1 MLEEKRGRWSLSGAQ
16 LGIWFAQQLD
26 PDNPIFNTAECIEIR
41 GPVDQTLFETAVRQA
56 VGEAE
61 ALHVRFG
68 EDADG
73 PWQYIV
79 PSPEWQLQV
88 IDVSGQDDPVHAAQC
103 WMEHDLAQVVDL
115 SRGPLF
121 TEALLKLASDRY
133 YWYQRIHH
141 IVIDGFGVSLLLKK
155 VAQVY
160 TALAGGGYSEP
171 AAFGP
176 FRTIL
181 EEDTA
186 YRMSQQVEADRQFW
200 LKRFVDEPEVVSLG
214 GHAQRSARSFLR
226 RSAQLPESALHCWQ
240 STAQATG
247 TSWPDVVAA
256 AAALYVHRIT
266 GANEVVLGLP
276 VMCRLGSASI
286 RVPGMMMNLL
296 PLRVTVRP
304 DMSLMELLQQVAA
317 EIRDIKRH
325 QRYRHQDI
333 RRDLKLLADNRRL
346 FGPMVNVMPFV
357 EELNF
362 GGYGGS
368 VRNLGS
374 GPVDDLS
381 LNVYGSMDGNG
392 LRMDM
397 DANPSIYSEEELESH
412 LHRYL
417 YLLDSLADAEPAD
430 PVGGLSIILPD
441 ERDRVLLEWN
451 DTARPLPRLSVPEL
465 FEMQAARTPKAEA
478 VVCEALTLRY
488 EELNRDANRLAHM
501 LIARGVGPD
510 RIVALSLPR
519 SLDMVV
525 AILAVHKAGAAYL
538 PIDPDYPSERIA
550 YMLEDAEP
558 MCLITAQELAED
570 FGKMI
575 TTEAIVELDAPATL
589 HDLERQAVHNPGDD
603 DRMSSLLPLH
613 PSYVI
618 YTSGS
623 TGRPKGVM
631 LTFEGL
637 ANLLL
642 DMQDRIEIGEQDRLL
657 SVTTIS
663 FDISVMEVLLPL
675 TCGSTLDIVMRDTIL
690 DAPALIRRIHETG
703 ATIMQATPTLWQSIV
718 ACRPGKF
725 KGLKVITGGEALP
738 VGLKL
743 ALQELNCEVNNQYGP
758 TETTIYS
765 TAAKLDHERE
775 KPSIGG
781 AIWNTRLY
789 VLDTSLSPAPPG
801 VAGELYIAGSGLGR
815 GYLGRPD
822 LTAERFVAD
831 PFGPPGSRMYRT
843 GDLARW
849 LPNGWIDYL
858 GRADH
863 QIKLRGFRIETG
875 EIESVLVTHPDVE
888 QAAVIVREDRA
899 GDRRLVAYIV
909 PALSASSGLIDTAEL
924 RRYASLKL
932 AEYMVPSVIVRL
944 ETMPLTPNKKVDR
957 KALPVPNHHAAIG
970 RMPRTP
976 QEEMLCRIF
985 AEVLG
990 LPRVTI
996 DDDFFALGGHS
1007 LLAGRVM
1014 VRVREAFGVE
1024 LSIGSLFEASTA
1036 ASLVKRLDH
1045 AQEARHAVRP
1055 AERSERLPLS
1065 FAQQRLWFLYRLE
1078 GPSPTY
1084 NIPLVARLSGTLDLD
1099 ALQSALGDVAA
1110 RHESLRTIYPDD
1122 LGASYQFILAV
1133 EEARPELIVSEINE
1147 ADLPERLAEAV
1158 RYRFK
1163 LASETSLRVELF
1175 KLGDDEYVLL
1185 LLLHHIA
1192 GDGWSLTPLTRDL
1205 SHAYAAR
1212 CQRSTP
1218 GLPPLPVQYADY
1230 AIWQEELLGS
1240 SGDESSL
1247 INRQLDYWRSA
1258 LRGLPE
1264 QLDLPT
1270 DYPRPAVASYQG
1282 GSVSFPISR
1291 ELHQQLNALGQSN
1304 RATLFMIFQSAMA
1317 ALFTNLGAGTDI
1329 PIGSPVSGRN
1339 DDNLDNLIGFF
1350 INTLVFRVDTSD
1362 DPSFTELLQRVR
1374 EMSLAAFEHQDVPFE
1389 RLVEAL
1395 NPPRSRARHPL
1406 FQVML
1411 VLQNTP
1417 EASLDLPG
1425 ITSSL
1430 QLQSVGTAKFDL
1442 TFELTERRDAN
1453 GEPDGLD
1460 GWIEF
1465 STDLFKHSSVEAMAE
1480 RFVRVLE
1487 SAVIEPSKTISK
1499 LDILTGQEREEMRQ
1513 QWSTPLPVSKQATIP
1528 QQFEAQ
1534 VGRSPLS
1541 TAIVCDGESLSYEEL
1556 NERANQLAHML
1567 IASGVGTEQIVA
1579 LALPRSIEMV
1589 VGILAALKAGA
1600 AYLPL
1605 DPEYPADRLA
1615 YMMEHASPVCLL
1627 ASVQVMDQLPNSASV
1642 QRIVIDEPEQALRL
1656 QRYSKQNPS
1665 DLERHRPLMPQS
1677 AAYII
1682 YTSGSTGKPKG
1693 VLVPHQNVI
1702 RLFTSTEHW
1711 FHFDE
1716 TDVWTLFHSYAFDF
1730 SVWEI
1735 WGPLLYG
1742 GRLVVVPHTISRS
1755 PDEMLSLLS
1764 QEGVTVLNQTPSAFY
1779 QLIQA
1784 DREQPETGRN
1794 LALRYV
1800 VFGGEALELG
1810 RLDDWYQLHAD
1821 DAPRLVNMYGITE
1834 TTVHVSYLELNRYSA
1849 MPGAS
1854 SLIGESIPDL
1864 RVYVLDSK
1872 LQPVP
1877 YGVTGEMYV
1886 AGAGL
1891 ARGYWG
1897 RPDLTADRFVA
1908 DPYGPPGTRMYRTG
1922 DLAKRFADG
1931 TLDYLGRSDHQVK
1944 IRGFRIELGEIE
1956 SVLIRHAD
1964 VAQVAVIVR
1973 EDQPGDKRLVAYV
1986 VSHSNETS
1994 SGAELRRYAASLLPD
2009 YMVPWA
2015 ILFMDKLPLTP
2026 NGKLDRKGLPA
2037 PDITSDADGRNPRTP
2052 QEEVLCELFAEI
2064 LGAKRVGIDDSFFEL
2079 GGHSLLAVRLIS
2091 RVREALGKELS
2102 IAALFEA
2109 PTVAGLVDKLEM
2121 GGGNSALQVVLPLR
2135 THGNQIPLFCVHPAG
2150 GLSWCYAGLMKH
2162 LGMNY
2167 PIYGLQARGIAQAE
2181 ELPQSLEEMTADYIR
2196 HIRSIQ
2202 PTGPYRLLGW
2212 SLGGNVAQ
2220 SIAVQLQEA
2229 GEDIELLAILD
2240 AYPSHYLPIKDDP
2253 DEDEALTALLAL
2265 GGFDRESIEEGLGD
2279 TPLTIATAL
2288 ELLRNE
2294 SSALASLEEETMM
2307 NLKTTY
2313 ENSVQLL
2320 KAYVPK
2326 RFEGD
2331 MLFFH
2336 STIIPDWFDP
2346 IDPEMWNPYVGGVIE
2361 RHDIECRHKDLCQ
2374 PGPLD
2379 YIGKCILGKLEA
2391 AADQK
2396 QTTDDGRELIYDKS
2410 F

>member
-1 MLEEKRGRWSLSGAQ
+1 MLEQKRERWSLSGAQ
-16 LGIWFAQQLD
+16 LGIWYAQQLD

-41 GPVDQTLFETAVRQA
+41 GPVDPVLFEKALRQV
-56 VGEAE
+56 VGEAD
-61 ALHVRFG
+61 ALFARFG

-73 PWQYIV
+73 PWQSID
-79 PSPEWQLQV
+79 PSPDWPLHV
-88 IDVSGQDDPVHAAQC
+88 MDVSGKVDPHLAAQS
-103 WMEHDLAQVVDL
+103 WMEHDLAQAIDL

-121 TEALLKLASDRY
+121 TEALFKLAADRY

-141 IVIDGFGVSLLLKK
+141 IAIDGFGVSLLLQK
-155 VAQVY
+155 VSEVY
-160 TALAGGGYSEP
+160 TDLTGGGASGIG
-171 AAFGP
+171 AFGR

-181 EEDTA
+181 EEDA
-186 YRMSQQVEADRQFW
+186 SYRVSQQLGSDRQFW
-200 LKRFVDEPEVVSLG
+200 LQRFADEPEVVSLG
-214 GHAQRSARSFLR
+214 GQAQRSARSFLR
-226 RSAQLPESALHCWQ
+226 RSAQLPASSMQRLQAA
-240 STAQATG
+240 AQAAG
-247 TSWPDVVAA
+247 TSWPDAIAA

-266 GANEVVLGLP
+266 GAEEVVLGLP
-276 VMCRLGSASI
+276 VMCRLGSSSI
-286 RVPGMMMNLL
+286 RIPGMVMNLL
-296 PLRVTVRP
+296 PLRVRVRP
-304 DMSLMELLQQVAA
+304 DMTLIDLLRQVAR
-317 EIRDIKRH
+317 ENREIKRH

-346 FGPMVNVMPFV
+346 FGPLVNVMPFA
-357 EELNF
+357 EELNV
-362 GGYGGS
+362 GGFRGS
-368 VRNLGS
+368 VRNLAS
-374 GPVDDLS
+374 GPVDDLTM
-381 LNVYGSMDGNG
+381 NVYGGLGGHG
-392 LRMDM
+392 LRIDM
-397 DANPSIYSEEELESH
+397 DANPQIYGADELESH
-412 LHRYL
+412 LQRYL
-417 YLLDSLADAEPAD
+417 YLLDSLAEAEPND
-430 PVGGLSIILPD
+430 PVGGLDYILPD
-441 ERDRVLLEWN
+441 EREKVLVQWN
-451 DTARPLPRLSVPEL
+451 DTTRALPQISVPQL
-465 FEMQAARTPKAEA
+465 FEEQAARTPQAEA
-478 VVCEALTLRY
+478 VICEGLSVRY
-488 EELNRDANRLAHM
+488 EDLNRQANRLARL
-501 LIARGVGPD
+501 LIAREIGPE

-519 SLDMVV
+519 SVDMLV

-538 PIDPDYPSERIA
+538 PLDPDYPDDRIA
-550 YMLEDAEP
+550 YMLADASP
-558 MCLITAQELAED
+558 ACLITTRQLSEHFAAVMED
-570 FGKMI
+570 KDVI
-575 TTEAIVELDAPATL
+575 LLDAAATL
-589 HDLERQAVHNPGDD
+589 QRLEQQAFHNPVDA
-603 DRMSSLLPLH
+603 DRVRPLLPLH

-637 ANLLL
+637 ANLLS
-642 DMQDRIEIGEQDRLL
+642 DMRERLGIGERDRWL
-657 SVTTIS
+657 SVTTMS
-663 FDISVMEVLLPL
+663 FDISVMEMLLPL
-675 TCGSTLDIVMRDTIL
+675 ACGSTLDIVMRDTIL
-690 DAPALIRRIHETG
+690 DAAALIRRIRETRT
-703 ATIMQATPTLWQSIV
+703 TIMQATPTLWQSIV

-725 KGLKVITGGEALP
+725 ERLKVITGGEALP

-743 ALQELNCEVNNQYGP
+743 ALQDLNCEVNNQYGP

-765 TAAKLDHERE
+765 TAAKLDQAPE

-781 AIWNTRLY
+781 PLWNTRLY
-789 VLDTSLSPAPPG
+789 VLDSSLSPVPPG
-801 VAGELYIAGSGLGR
+801 VTGELYIAGLGLGR

-822 LTAERFVAD
+822 LTADRFVAD
-831 PFGPPGSRMYRT
+831 PYGPPGSRMYRT

-849 LPNGWIDYL
+849 QENGWIDYL

-875 EIESVLVTHPDVE
+875 EIESVLAAHPAVE
-888 QAAVIVREDRA
+888 QAFVMVREDRI

-909 PALSASSGLIDTAEL
+909 PSSDWPHPIDSADLRSYAAE
-924 RRYASLKL
+924 KL
-932 AEYMVPSVIVRL
+932 AEYMVPSVIAAL
-944 ETMPLTPNKKVDR
+944 EALPLTPNKKVDR
-957 KALPVPNHHAAIG
+957 KALPVPDVRLAAG

-976 QEEMLCRIF
+976 QEEMLCTIF
-985 AEVLG
+985 GEVLG
-990 LPRVTI
+990 LSRVTI
-996 DDDFFALGGHS
+996 DDDFFELGGHS

-1014 VRVREAFGVE
+1014 VRIREAFGAE

-1045 AQEARHAVRP
+1045 AQAARQAVRP
-1055 AERSERLPLS
+1055 AARCERLPLS

-1084 NIPLVARLSGTLDLD
+1084 NIPLVARLSGDLDLASLRM
-1099 ALQSALGDVAA
+1099 ALRDVVA
-1110 RHESLRTIYPDD
+1110 RHESLRTVYPEHD
-1122 LGASYQFILAV
+1122 GASYQRILDA
-1133 EEARPELIVSEINE
+1133 ERARPELMVTEIRE
-1147 ADLPERLAEAV
+1147 AELADRLADAV
-1158 RYRFK
+1158 RYRFE
-1163 LASETSLRVELF
+1163 LAAETSLRAELF
-1175 KLGDDEYVLL
+1175 KLGDREFVLL

-1205 SHAYAAR
+1205 ADAYAAR
-1212 CQRSTP
+1212 CLGSEPTWT
-1218 GLPPLPVQYADY
+1218 PLPVQYADY
-1230 AIWQEELLGS
+1230 AMWQQKLFGR
-1240 SGDESSL
+1240 SGDENSL
-1247 INRQLDYWRSA
+1247 IDRQLEYWIEA
-1258 LRGLPE
+1258 LSGLPE
-1264 QLDLPT
+1264 QLELPT
-1270 DYPRPAVASYQG
+1270 DFPRPAVASYQG
-1282 GSVSFPISR
+1282 GSVPFSISR
-1291 ELHQQLNALGQSN
+1291 ELHQQLNGLAQSN
-1304 RATLFMIFQSAMA
+1304 RATLFMVFQSAMA
-1317 ALFTNLGAGTDI
+1317 ALFTKLGAGTDI

-1339 DDNLDNLIGFF
+1339 DDNLDHLIGFF
-1350 INTLVFRVDTSD
+1350 INTLVFRVDTAN
-1362 DPSFTELLQRVR
+1362 DPTFDELLRRVR
-1374 EMSLAAFEHQDVPFE
+1374 EKSLAAFEHQDVPFE
-1389 RLVEAL
+1389 RLVETL

-1417 EASLDLPG
+1417 ETSLELPG
-1425 ITSSL
+1425 ISSKL
-1430 QLQSVGTAKFDL
+1430 QLQNVGTAKFDL
-1442 TFELTERRDAN
+1442 TFELTERRDKN
-1453 GEPDGLD
+1453 GEPDGVD
-1460 GWIEF
+1460 GLIEF
-1465 STDLFKHSSVEAMAE
+1465 SSDLFERGTAEAMAE
-1480 RFVRVLE
+1480 RYVRVLE
-1487 SAVIEPSKTISK
+1487 SAAVEPSKTISK
-1499 LDILTGQEREEMRQ
+1499 LDILTVDEQEEIRR
-1513 QWSTPLPVSKQATIP
+1513 QWSAPLPVTEQATLSER
-1528 QQFEAQ
+1528 FAAQ
-1534 VGRSPLS
+1534 VSRSPQS
-1541 TAIVCDGESLSYEEL
+1541 VAIVHDGQSMSYEEL
-1556 NERANQLAHML
+1556 NERANRLAHFL

-1579 LALPRSIEMV
+1579 LALPRSVDMV
-1589 VGILAALKAGA
+1589 VCILAVLKAGA

-1605 DPEYPADRLA
+1605 DPEYPEDRLA
-1615 YMMEHASPVCLL
+1615 YMLENACPVCIMT
-1627 ASVQVMDQLPNSASV
+1627 SVHVMDQLPSFGQWLRV
-1642 QRIVIDEPEQALRL
+1642 VIDGPEEAMQW
-1656 QRYSKQNPS
+1656 QGYSKENPS
-1665 DLERHRPLMPQS
+1665 DRERLGRLMPQN

-1693 VLVPHQNVI
+1693 VLVPHQNVV
-1702 RLFTSTEHW
+1702 RLFDSTRHW
-1711 FHFDE
+1711 FQFNE

-1742 GRLVVVPHTISRS
+1742 GRLVVVPHTVSRS
-1755 PDEMLSLLS
+1755 PEEMIGLLVR
-1764 QEGVTVLNQTPSAFY
+1764 EGVTVLNQTPSAFY
-1779 QLIQA
+1779 PLIQA
-1784 DREQPETGRN
+1784 DREQPETGRQ
-1794 LALRYV
+1794 LSLRYV

-1810 RLDDWYQLHAD
+1810 RLTDWYRRHAD
-1821 DAPRLVNMYGITE
+1821 DAPRLINMYGITE
-1834 TTVHVSYLELNRYSA
+1834 TTVHVSYMELNRNLA
-1849 MPGAS
+1849 LPGAG
-1854 SLIGESIPDL
+1854 SLIGEAIPDL
-1864 RVYVLDSK
+1864 RVYVLDDR

-1877 YGVTGEMYV
+1877 YGVIGEMYV

-1922 DLAKRFADG
+1922 DLARRFADG

-1956 SVLIRHAD
+1956 SVLVRHEALSQ
-1964 VAQVAVIVR
+1964 AAVIVR
-1973 EDQPGDKRLVAYV
+1973 EDQPGDQRLAAYV
-1986 VSHSNETS
+1986 VGNTGESP
-1994 SGAELRRYAASLLPD
+1994 SGTELRRYAASLLPD

-2015 ILFMDKLPLTP
+2015 FVMMDKLPLTP
-2026 NGKLDRKGLPA
+2026 NGKLDRKALPA
-2037 PDITSDADGRNPRTP
+2037 PEMSPDADGRNPRTP

-2135 THGNQIPLFCVHPAG
+2135 SHGDQTPLFCVHPAG

-2167 PIYGLQARGIAQAE
+2167 PIYGLQARGIAHAE
-2181 ELPQSLEEMTADYIR
+2181 ELPGSLEEMTADYIG
-2196 HIRSIQ
+2196 HIRSLQ
-2202 PTGPYRLLGW
+2202 PAGPYRLLGW

-2240 AYPSHYLPIKDDP
+2240 AYPSHYLPIKEKP

-2265 GGFDRESIEEGLGD
+2265 GGFDRESIEAGLGD
-2279 TPLTIATAL
+2279 APLTITAAL

-2294 SSALASLEEETMM
+2294 SSALSSLEEETIM

-2346 IDPEMWNPYVGGVIE
+2346 IDPEMWEPYVGGKIE

-2379 YIGKCILGKLEA
+2379 EIGKTILNKLEEMA
-2391 AADQK
+2391 SK
-2396 QTTDDGRELIYDKS
+2396 TETTRDRRELIYDQS